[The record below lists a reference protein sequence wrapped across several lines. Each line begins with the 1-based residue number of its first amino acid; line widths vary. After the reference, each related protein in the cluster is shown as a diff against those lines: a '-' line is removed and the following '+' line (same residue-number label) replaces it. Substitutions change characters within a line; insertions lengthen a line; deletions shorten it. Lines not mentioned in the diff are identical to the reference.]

1 MLRSA
6 EKSVFHSELG
16 FEVKHFDDNLVKL
29 RIFAKKRD
37 FVVSNIEAKMKIK
50 FGCYRSFC
58 LQKRKERSPCL
69 TQYFTSAYI
78 HFTTDGKI

>member
-16 FEVKHFDDNLVKL
+16 FEVKHFDNNLVKL

-37 FVVSNIEAKMKIK
+37 FVVFCEYIKEMNQIE
-50 FGCYRSFC
+50 
-58 LQKRKERSPCL
+58 QN
-69 TQYFTSAYI
+69 
-78 HFTTDGKI
+78 D